1 MPEVVFLTRVDREKN
16 IQRWYRVELAPTL
29 FAPVSVICT
38 WGRLG
43 SSYQR
48 GRIIS
53 VETIEQGE
61 RLVARIVAKKLK
73 RQYYRNEQEP

>member
-1 MPEVVFLTRVDREKN
+1 MSEAVFLTRVDREKN
-16 IQRWYRVELAPTL
+16 IQRWYRVEIAPTL

-48 GRIIS
+48 GRVIS
-53 VETIEQGE
+53 VETLAQGQA
-61 RLVARIVAKKLK
+61 LAAKIVLKKLK
-73 RQYYRNEQEP
+73 RQYQK

>member
-1 MPEVVFLTRVDREKN
+1 MSGAIFLTRVDREKN
-16 IQRWYRVELAPTL
+16 VQRWYRVELAPTL

-48 GRIIS
+48 GRVIP
-53 VETIEQGE
+53 VETIVQGE
-61 RLVARIVAKKLK
+61 MLVERIVAKRLK
-73 RQYYRNEQEP
+73 RHYQT

>member
-1 MPEVVFLTRVDREKN
+1 MSGAVFLTRVDREKN
-16 IQRWYRVELAPTL
+16 VQRWYRVEIAPSL

-48 GRIIS
+48 GRVIS
-53 VETIEQGE
+53 VETVEQGE
-61 RLVARIVAKKLK
+61 ALAAKIVAKKLK
-73 RQYYRNEQEP
+73 RQYQI